1 MRHTLNALAHHAV
14 GALTLALGVI
24 ILPSCDSKPTG
35 GDSTA
40 AADSLSN
47 QKLEQIIQSTEE
59 LLVTVPSPLD
69 IANLIKKSG
78 ARFDASKTLNAA
90 DHSKYNTSF
99 KQAINMGMFTADL
112 GYVTYYKET
121 QRTQEYLNS
130 IHKLGSKLQVVG
142 AFELTLLERA
152 KANLDKQDSL
162 LYMITEQSNS
172 ARDYLRQQERPEV
185 AALIIAGGWLEGLHL
200 ACQIQRTNPNEQ
212 IKTRIGE
219 NRLALN
225 NLLQIMD
232 KYQNDA
238 EIKQFY
244 TDLLSL
250 SDLYK
255 DVKIEYTANATAGSK
270 QVSPEGVVTYT
281 TQQTST
287 VTISAETLKAI
298 TEKVAILRKSLA
310 S

>member
-1 MRHTLNALAHHAV
+1 MRHTLNVLSQHAV
-14 GALTLALGVI
+14 GALLFALAATTPG
-24 ILPSCDSKPTG
+24 CDSKPAGT
-35 GDSTA
+35 DTTA

-47 QKLEQIIQSTEE
+47 QKLDQLIQSTEE

-78 ARFDASKTLNAA
+78 ARFDAGQALNPS

-99 KQAINMGMFTADL
+99 KQAVNMGMFTADL

-130 IHKLGSKLQVVG
+130 IHKLGSKLQVAG

-152 KANLDKQDSL
+152 KLNLDKQDSL
-162 LYMITEQSNS
+162 LYMITEQSNN

-200 ACQIQRTNPNEQ
+200 ACQIQRTNPSEA
-212 IKTRIGE
+212 IKNRIGE

-225 NLLQIMD
+225 SLLQIMD

-244 TDLLSL
+244 TELLAL
-250 SDLYK
+250 ADTYK
-255 DVKIEYTANATAGSK
+255 DVKIDYATNPAAGPK
-270 QVSPEGVVTYT
+270 QVSADGVVSYT

-287 VTISAETLKAI
+287 VTMSPETLKAI
-298 TEKVAILRKSLA
+298 TEKVAALRKNLA